1 MLDLLQ
7 PRVGGWRLRRLSGK
21 ARRDEPER
29 QGHAR
34 AIELVAV
41 RASTHGTAAS
51 RGLLLRPPGSL
62 GCQPATSLERSAPAI
77 ARSAAEGSSS
87 FIRPSWVVR
96 EKKFYRTHTRVLRVS
111 MLPGGWVSAGDLVPV
126 SAPGLAIWRT
136 RVGSVD
142 CSAIGNFF
150 SRTTQEGRMNEL
162 DPSAADRAMAGAER
176 SSEVAGC
183 QSARVSLSPQP
194 PSRGTSS
201 RHWKCS

>member
-96 EKKFYRTHTRVLRVS
+96 EKKFYRTHS
-111 MLPGGWVSAGDLVPV
+111 GFSGSQCCPEAGSARAT
-126 SAPGLAIWRT
+126 S
-136 RVGSVD
+136 S
-142 CSAIGNFF
+142 
-150 SRTTQEGRMNEL
+150 
-162 DPSAADRAMAGAER
+162 PSAHLGL
-176 SSEVAGC
+176 
-183 QSARVSLSPQP
+183 QSGEPAWVL
-194 PSRGTSS
+194 
-201 RHWKCS
+201 